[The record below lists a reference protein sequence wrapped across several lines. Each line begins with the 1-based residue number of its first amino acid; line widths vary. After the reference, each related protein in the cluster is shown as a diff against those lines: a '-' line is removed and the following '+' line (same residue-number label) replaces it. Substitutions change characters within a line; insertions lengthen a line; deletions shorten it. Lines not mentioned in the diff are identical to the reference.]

1 METET
6 LSITQIL
13 IISLSSVTFFFT
25 LAWLYIKRQYKL
37 FCMREDQKDRISVL
51 RRQIESARDYVR
63 KTYNTP
69 FDTSIQD
76 NIIPKMEFIEKLIMK
91 KDPDDQ
97 EKELKFLLDM
107 LTETFIRLKEN
118 FNDVGSIV
126 SPLNSLRDRLVQEHI
141 QFIKDHMPEEFEL

>member
-1 METET
+1 MENEPLT
-6 LSITQIL
+6 ITQIL
-13 IISLSSVTFFFT
+13 IISAISVTFFFT
-25 LAWLYIKRQYKL
+25 LAWLYIKRQYRL

-76 NIIPKMEFIEKLIMK
+76 NIIPKMEFIEKLIMR
-91 KDPDDQ
+91 KDQNDQ

-126 SPLNSLRDRLVQEHI
+126 APLNGLRDRLVQEHLNWL
-141 QFIKDHMPEEFEL
+141 KEHMDEDQI

>member
-1 METET
+1 MESEPLT
-6 LSITQIL
+6 ITQIL
-13 IISLSSVTFFFT
+13 IISAISVTFFFT
-25 LAWLYIKRQYKL
+25 LAWLYIKRQYRL
-37 FCMREDQKDRISVL
+37 FCMREDQKDRIAVL

-76 NIIPKMEFIEKLIMK
+76 NIIPKMEFIEKLIMR
-91 KDPDDQ
+91 KDQDDQ

-107 LTETFIRLKEN
+107 LTETFVRLREN

-126 SPLNSLRDRLVQEHI
+126 APLNSLRDRLVQEHL
-141 QFIKDHMPEEFEL
+141 QFIKDHMPENFEI

>member
-1 METET
+1 M
-6 LSITQIL
+6 
-13 IISLSSVTFFFT
+13 
-25 LAWLYIKRQYKL
+25 K
-37 FCMREDQKDRISVL
+37 EDQKDRITIL
-51 RRQIESARDYVR
+51 RKQIESARDYVR

-107 LTETFIRLKEN
+107 LTETFIRLREN

-126 SPLNSLRDRLVQEHI
+126 APLNNLRDRLVQEHI

>member
-1 METET
+1 
-6 LSITQIL
+6 
-13 IISLSSVTFFFT
+13 
-25 LAWLYIKRQYKL
+25 
-37 FCMREDQKDRISVL
+37 MREDQKDRISVL

-76 NIIPKMEFIEKLIMK
+76 NIIPKMEFIEKLIMR
-91 KDPDDQ
+91 KDQNDQ

-126 SPLNSLRDRLVQEHI
+126 APLNGLRDRLVQEHLNWL
-141 QFIKDHMPEEFEL
+141 KEHMDEDQI